1 MSKSKTLNF
10 IFGKKHQE
18 YMRRSRAAAINVAE
32 GAVRAGKTV
41 DNVFAFAYELE
52 TTPDKLHLATGS
64 TIANAKLNIGDC
76 NGYGLEGIFRGRC
89 KWGKYKDNECLQIK
103 TPTGIKIVIFAGG
116 SKADSFKKIRGNS
129 YGMWI
134 ATEINLH
141 HDNTIKEAFNRQL
154 AAQRRKVYWDLNPD
168 NPSAP
173 IYAEYID
180 KYRDMQAAGTL
191 LGGYNYEHFTI
202 RDNLTIPERRID
214 EIVSQYDKSSVWY
227 RRDILGERC
236 VADGLVYQAFAD
248 RPERNIVEWN
258 KLTEEERRRI
268 LSSIDFVSIGVDF
281 GGNRSLTTFVATAIL
296 RGFSGLLVI
305 RDHHIK
311 GRKGDIDPT
320 KLNAEFIG
328 FVQRLK
334 ADFPSPYIKYCFAD
348 SEAQYLINGL
358 RKASS
363 EAGLGISFG
372 DSAKNEITQRIYCTT
387 ALLNLGTLNIL
398 SDCELVINGLK
409 SAVWDKDAAEK
420 GKDVRLDNFSSD
432 IDILDGFEYSWERFM
447 KKLLPDRKVN

>member
-168 NPSAP
+168 NPNAP

>member
-1 MSKSKTLNF
+1 MSSTLDF
-10 IFGKKHQE
+10 VFGGKHLE
-18 YMRRSRAAAINVAE
+18 YMRRTRAAAINVAE

-52 TTPDKLHLATGS
+52 TAPDKLHLATGS

-89 KWGKYKDNECLQIK
+89 RWGKYKDNECLRIK
-103 TPTGIKIVIFAGG
+103 TRTGLKVVIFAGG
-116 SKADSFKKIRGNS
+116 AKADSFKKIRGNS

-154 AAQRRKVYWDLNPD
+154 AAKRRKVYWDLNPD
-168 NPSAP
+168 NPNAP

-180 KYRDMQAAGTL
+180 KYAKQQAAGRF

-202 RDNLTIPERRID
+202 RDNLTIPGQRIN
-214 EIVSQYDKSSVWY
+214 EIVSQYDAESVWY

-236 VADGLVYQAFAD
+236 VADGLVYQQFAD
-248 RPERNIVEWN
+248 HPERYVMDLS
-258 KLTEEERRRI
+258 KLPEEERRR
-268 LSSIDFVSIGVDF
+268 LLASIDFISIGVDF
-281 GGNRSLTTFVATAIL
+281 GGNRSLTTFVATAVL
-296 RGFSGLLVI
+296 RGFAGLLVL

-311 GRKGDIDPT
+311 GRKGDIDSDVVDR
-320 KLNAEFIG
+320 EFVG
-328 FVQRLK
+328 FVHRLK
-334 ADFPSPYIKYCFAD
+334 RDFPGAYVKYCFAD
-348 SEAQYLINGL
+348 SEAQYLINSL
-358 RKASS
+358 RRASNA
-363 EAGLGISFG
+363 AGLGVQFG
-372 DSAKNEITQRIYCTT
+372 DSAKHGITQRIYCAQT
-387 ALLNLGTLNIL
+387 LLNTGRLHVLA
-398 SDCELVINGLK
+398 DCELVVSGLK

-447 KKLLPDRKVN
+447 KRLLPEKR